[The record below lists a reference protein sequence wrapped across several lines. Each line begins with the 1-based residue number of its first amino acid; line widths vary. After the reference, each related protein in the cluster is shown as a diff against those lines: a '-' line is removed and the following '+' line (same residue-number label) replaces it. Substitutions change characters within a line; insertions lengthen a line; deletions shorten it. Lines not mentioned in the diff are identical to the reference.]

1 MQRRLVFQR
10 NRKIAGRLV
19 EPVVR
24 TVDAKH
30 RFDRP
35 LFSDERQQIEVR
47 TETMS
52 FDVLLVDFRFIIFL
66 LLIPFVH
73 REDSIG
79 MRARDGL
86 LLCMSLSKKNK
97 NVATYI
103 VEHSNFAVLA
113 ATGLNGLYSL
123 LPNVLDDTSVPDWRR
138 LTPDDVN
145 DIKGLSTFVTS
156 LEFSNAVAQVAH
168 PTIRKQLQEFLFG
181 GFLVPVLGPAL
192 LQTNVNEQV
201 AATAYLELIL
211 RTLTQPG
218 LLYALLKFLINMD
231 YDGHRLLEI
240 LIQRINSDGELCLVS
255 LSLFETMVNLNCEDI
270 MLELVFQHLQPCLHL
285 MLSQRRMLLPL
296 DPHCQ
301 SFEKLLNL
309 APTCCDLPSSP
320 RSDNIHWNHYGGQQ
334 SLCGKYH
341 AYLYDARTKIGSCQ
355 SACSSW
361 NNTYTGCDEIVQDL
375 TTTGRYF
382 VFLSCNSNANLQK
395 KIVIVSRH
403 SGRAAATKVL
413 N

>member
-35 LFSDERQQIEVR
+35 LFPDERQQIEVR

-240 LIQRINSDGELCLVS
+240 LIQRINSDGELCLVFCYR
-255 LSLFETMVNLNCEDI
+255 L
-270 MLELVFQHLQPCLHL
+270 
-285 MLSQRRMLLPL
+285 
-296 DPHCQ
+296 
-301 SFEKLLNL
+301 
-309 APTCCDLPSSP
+309 SP
-320 RSDNIHWNHYGGQQ
+320 R
-334 SLCGKYH
+334 L
-341 AYLYDARTKIGSCQ
+341 R
-355 SACSSW
+355 
-361 NNTYTGCDEIVQDL
+361 
-375 TTTGRYF
+375 
-382 VFLSCNSNANLQK
+382 
-395 KIVIVSRH
+395 
-403 SGRAAATKVL
+403 
-413 N
+413 